1 MGFSSS
7 SFWDRSD
14 RKFTNTDEVSKKK
27 ANTNKIQ
34 KEDKK
39 APSNSGRVVVVVFR
53 LLLTSFPESSN
64 SQSPPAK
71 VTCLASS
78 SSLLLLRLLHFSVEE
93 KVEKSIPP
101 MKYFSGTL
109 VLRIIM
115 TMNNNNHNNVQA
127 ETTAVPSVALA
138 HQKRL
143 TMATISASLKRME
156 YAVRGTVVIEAD
168 KMASKGT
175 KIIYTNIGNPQS
187 LGQQPLTWPRQ
198 VIALANLPRPI
209 GIDHPNVQS
218 LFPIDAIARARE
230 ILDATGSVGAYSH
243 SQGVPLLR
251 QDVADFITKRD
262 GAEQVPTN
270 PDDIFLTN
278 GASAAIQMVLTA
290 LIAQPERTG
299 ISTYYDSVV

>member
-1 MGFSSS
+1 
-7 SFWDRSD
+7 
-14 RKFTNTDEVSKKK
+14 
-27 ANTNKIQ
+27 
-34 KEDKK
+34 
-39 APSNSGRVVVVVFR
+39 
-53 LLLTSFPESSN
+53 
-64 SQSPPAK
+64 
-71 VTCLASS
+71 
-78 SSLLLLRLLHFSVEE
+78 
-93 KVEKSIPP
+93 

-115 TMNNNNHNNVQA
+115 TMTMNNHNNVQA
-127 ETTAVPSVALA
+127 ETTAMPSVAA
-138 HQKRL
+138 YTKRL

-187 LGQQPLTWPRQ
+187 VGQQPLTWPRQ

-262 GAEQVPTN
+262 GAEKIPTN

-290 LIAQPERTG
+290 IIAQPDRTG
-299 ISTYYDSVV
+299 ISTYQDSDV